1 MLIEATSNQ
10 VNQFGGYTGMT
21 PADFREF
28 VFTIADKVGFARE
41 RIILGGDHLGP
52 NCWQQENADAA
63 MEKSVELVKE
73 YVRAGFS
80 KIHLDAS
87 MSCAGDPIPLAP
99 ETVAE
104 RAAVLCLCCG
114 KCGDRLPA

>member
-1 MLIEATSNQ
+1 
-10 VNQFGGYTGMT
+10 
-21 PADFREF
+21 
-28 VFTIADKVGFARE
+28 
-41 RIILGGDHLGP
+41 
-52 NCWQQENADAA
+52 

-104 RAAVLCLCCG
+104 RAAVLCFALLR
-114 KCGDRLPA
+114 KVWRQIASVSN